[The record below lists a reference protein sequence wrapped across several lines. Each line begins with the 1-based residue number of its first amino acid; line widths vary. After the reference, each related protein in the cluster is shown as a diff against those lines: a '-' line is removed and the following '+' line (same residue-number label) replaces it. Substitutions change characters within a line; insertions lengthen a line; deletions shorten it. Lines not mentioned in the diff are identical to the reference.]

1 MSVRTLRKETPRKK
15 KTHPFLYFGL
25 LALLIAA
32 VPLSYFYFKTT
43 PQKQE
48 FTDSLQE
55 SIAISD
61 GFCYTLTNK
70 GFAYAS
76 RGGVTVCAPKP
87 LKALTG
93 AFSSPVLTGSG
104 SHLLLYD
111 IDGTRFA
118 LLDDSANVLSEKE
131 ADGMLIGG
139 ALASDGRFAVIRRD
153 TERLTALELYDP
165 SSELLYRR
173 TSGSAYLYCCA
184 LSQDRIAAA
193 FLSADSQ
200 ENTICLISPADG
212 SVLCEYA
219 VGRQTVLSLA
229 FLENDRLCAVCT
241 DELLFLDSEG
251 NCTAS
256 LPSPNDC
263 SFGSGFVSAL
273 YDGELILYADDG
285 SEIARTAVAEDAQ
298 NIDSRGRFTAVTGSG
313 GLQIFDDRLRTLST
327 LSRDGLL
334 RALVRED
341 GSAVCI
347 TETSAE
353 FYDP

>member
-1 MSVRTLRKETPRKK
+1 MSVRTPRKETPRKK

-25 LALLIAA
+25 LALLTAA

-43 PQKQE
+43 PKKQE

-76 RGGVTVCAPKP
+76 RGGVTVCAPTP
-87 LKALTG
+87 LRAVTG
-93 AFSSPVLTGSG
+93 AFSSPVLTCSG
-104 SHLLLYD
+104 DRLLLYD
-111 IDGTRFA
+111 IGGTRFA
-118 LLDDSANVLSEKE
+118 LLDDSGNVLSEKE
-131 ADGMLIGG
+131 ADGTLLGG

-153 TERLTALELYDP
+153 TERLTALELYD
-165 SSELLYRR
+165 SSGELLYRR

-200 ENTICLISPADG
+200 ENTIRLLSPADG

-241 DELLFLDSEG
+241 DELLFFDLAGDRS
-251 NCTAS
+251 AS
-256 LPSPNDC
+256 LPSPNDYG
-263 SFGSGFVSAL
+263 FGSGFVSAL
-273 YDGELILYADDG
+273 YDGELVLYADDG
-285 SEIARTAVAEDAQ
+285 SVIARTEVPEDAQ
-298 NIDSRGRFTAVTGSG
+298 SIDSRGRFTAVTGSG

-327 LSRDGLL
+327 LSRGGLL

-341 GSAVCI
+341 GGAVCI